1 MLNDY
6 DARNPGTAFSDGL
19 RLGLD
24 DAWKLQAA
32 VARLREQRGE
42 AVVGYK
48 IGCTC
53 ESNQRA
59 NGVSHPL
66 WGRLWSTEQH
76 ADGAALR
83 KGDFA
88 NVALEAEFAV
98 TLARAIDPA
107 NASPEEVAG
116 AVDRIYPVIELHN
129 LVMRGAPPYGHELV
143 ANNCIHAGVVR
154 GQGVEVSKAPL
165 ATDLALMFDGETVD
179 SWPSLQWPDDILSS
193 VKWLAERFAESG
205 LRLKKGDLILTG
217 AFGPPIALGDKTRVD
232 VTSSAFGNV
241 SATIT
246 RAPDAEETRTALTN
260 KSTKGTRKTRMTG

>member
-1 MLNDY
+1 MSQTEQPQLKPLAKRMLADY
-6 DARNPGTAFSDGL
+6 DARNPGTVFSEGV

-24 DAWKLQAA
+24 DAWKLQAG

-42 AVVGYK
+42 KVVGYK

-53 ESNQRA
+53 EGNQRA
-59 NGVSHPL
+59 NGLSHPV

-76 ADGAALR
+76 ADGVALR
-83 KGDFA
+83 KGDFG

-98 TLARAIDPA
+98 TLGQAIDPA
-107 NASPEEVAG
+107 KASPEEVAD

-129 LVMRGAPPYGHELV
+129 LVMRGTAPHGHELI

-154 GQGVEVSKAPL
+154 GRGVEVSRASVG
-165 ATDLALMFDGETVD
+165 TDLALVFDGETVD
-179 SWPSLQWPDDILSS
+179 SWTALQWPGDILAS

-205 LRLKKGDLILTG
+205 MRLKEGDMILTG
-217 AFGPPIALGDKTRVD
+217 AFGPPIALGDRTRVD

-241 SATIT
+241 GATIAD
-246 RAPDAEETRTALTN
+246 APDAKETRTA
-260 KSTKGTRKTRMTG
+260 